1 MCVCV
6 FFLGQCLDLLLF
18 FPGVW
23 FPGSFVMGAQ
33 ILVEVFC
40 KQSTYETEWS
50 LKLII
55 PEGIIIKA
63 ADTNCVIGRSNMS
76 LFGMGRFEFCTNA
89 SVLHCK
95 FHMQK
100 T

>member
-1 MCVCV
+1 
-6 FFLGQCLDLLLF
+6 
-18 FPGVW
+18 
-23 FPGSFVMGAQ
+23 MGAQ

>member
-1 MCVCV
+1 
-6 FFLGQCLDLLLF
+6 
-18 FPGVW
+18 
-23 FPGSFVMGAQ
+23 MGAQ
-33 ILVEVFC
+33 ILVEDC
-40 KQSTYETEWS
+40 KFFVSNPHETEWS

-76 LFGMGRFEFCTNA
+76 LFGMGRSEFCTNA